1 MKNTLLAILLA
12 FTASTSIAAE
22 KSSPFNYNFIS
33 AGLGTIKI
41 DGIGS
46 GSLLHFGGAFT
57 SGKLIISGHF
67 ATDMESGGD
76 LTATTLG
83 IGYHTPMSAD
93 TDWIFGVAFT
103 KLSLTLDDGVSSGSA
118 NNTSIGAGINKM
130 ISDNASV
137 SAALD
142 ISLSGGGIG
151 FGFGALYAFTDSM
164 ALGFDFTPG
173 DGGSISVL
181 SLKYSF

>member
-1 MKNTLLAILLA
+1 MKNKLLAILLA
-12 FTASTSIAAE
+12 FTASTSMAGE
-22 KSSPFNYNFIS
+22 DSSPFDYNYIS

-41 DGIGS
+41 DGVGS

-57 SGKLIISGHF
+57 SGNLIISGQF
-67 ATDMESGGD
+67 ATDIESGGD

-83 IGYHTPMSAD
+83 VGYHTPMSID
-93 TDWIFGVAFT
+93 TDLTFGVAFT
-103 KLSLTLDDGVSSGSA
+103 KLSLTLDGIGSGSA

-130 ISDNASV
+130 ISDSTSV
-137 SAALD
+137 SAVLD

-151 FGFGALYAFTDSM
+151 FGFGALYSFTDSM

-173 DGGSISVL
+173 DGGSLSVF
-181 SLKYSF
+181 SLKYSL

>member
-1 MKNTLLAILLA
+1 MKTKLLAILLA
-12 FTASTSIAAE
+12 LTASISIASE
-22 KSSPFNYNFIS
+22 DNSPFNYNYIS
-33 AGLGTIKI
+33 TGLGTIKI
-41 DGIGS
+41 DGVGS

-57 SGKLIISGHF
+57 SGKLIISGQF
-67 ATDMESGGD
+67 ATDMESGSD

-83 IGYHTPMSAD
+83 IGYHTPMSID
-93 TDWIFGVAFT
+93 TDLVFDVAFT
-103 KLSLTLDDGVSSGSA
+103 KLSLTLDGIGSGSA

-130 ISDNASV
+130 ISDSVSV

-173 DGGSISVL
+173 NGGSVSVL
-181 SLKYSF
+181 SLKYSL

>member
-83 IGYHTPMSAD
+83 IDYHTPMSAD

-103 KLSLTLDDGVSSGSA
+103 KLSLTLDGVGSGSA
-118 NNTSIGAGINKM
+118 NNTSIGASINKM
-130 ISDNASV
+130 ISDSASV
-137 SAALD
+137 SATLD

-151 FGFGALYAFTDSM
+151 FGFGALYSFTDSI

-181 SLKYSF
+181 SLKYSL